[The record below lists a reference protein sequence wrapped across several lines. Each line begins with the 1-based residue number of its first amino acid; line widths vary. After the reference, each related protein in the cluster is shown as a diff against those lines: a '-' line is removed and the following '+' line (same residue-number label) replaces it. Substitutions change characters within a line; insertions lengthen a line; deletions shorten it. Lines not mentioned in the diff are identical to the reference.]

1 MPIELKLDAE
11 KRTDMGKG
19 ASRRLRRAH
28 KVPAV
33 LYGGNNGAVA
43 LTLNGPQVTR
53 LMEEES
59 FYSQI
64 LTLAIDGKKEQVI
77 VKDIQRHPFKPLVSH
92 IDLQRVVAGQLF
104 RSRIPLHFVGQEELM
119 KTQKGVLQ
127 HEMIDVEIECLPQ
140 DLPQNIEVDVSGLT
154 VGASI
159 HLSELQLP
167 AGVSLTAIVQDS
179 EHDVPVVSLLAAR
192 VAEADLEAEKAEAAG
207 EEAEGEAEE
216 GGAAATD

>member
-11 KRTDMGKG
+11 KRTDKGKG
-19 ASRRLRRAH
+19 ASRRLRHAH

-33 LYGGNNGAVA
+33 LYGGKSEAVA
-43 LTLNGPQVTR
+43 LTLNAPQVTR
-53 LMEEES
+53 LMEEEG

-64 LTLAIDGKKEQVI
+64 LTLSIEGKKEQVV
-77 VKDIQRHPFKPLVSH
+77 VKDIQRHPFKPLVAH
-92 IDLQRVVAGQLF
+92 IDLQRIVAGQLF
-104 RSRIPLHFVGQEELM
+104 RSRIPLHFTGQEELM

-127 HEMIDVEIECLPQ
+127 HEMIDIEIECLPQ

-154 VGASI
+154 VGGSI

-167 AGVSLTAIVQDS
+167 PGVTLTALVQDS

-192 VAEADLEAEKAEAAG
+192 VAAEDLETEEAAAG
-207 EEAEGEAEE
+207 EEAAAEGEEQE
-216 GGAAATD
+216 TE